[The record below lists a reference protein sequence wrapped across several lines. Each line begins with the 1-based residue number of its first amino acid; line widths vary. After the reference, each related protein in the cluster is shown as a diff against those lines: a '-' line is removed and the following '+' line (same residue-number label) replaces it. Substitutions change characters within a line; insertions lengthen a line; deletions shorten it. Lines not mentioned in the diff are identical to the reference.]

1 MKKLIIFD
9 LDQTIIELHKFHN
22 KATMLTF
29 KKIFGVKA
37 WLTEIDFAGKTI
49 EKDLEDLAVLKK
61 IPSEIIKKKLP
72 KAIKIYGKIFLS
84 IMPKN
89 IKRDVLP
96 GAENIIKKLYKD
108 KNNIIVLVTGDER
121 VIAEK
126 VLSKAHLL
134 KYFRFIVTGEKT
146 RSRIKLTR
154 YAIKK
159 AKAHAKIRKVIIIGD
174 SIHEIE
180 AAKATNS
187 QVISVLTGFHSKAQ
201 LKKAGAKH
209 IFKNLKDKRILNLIQ
224 DY

>member
-49 EKDLEDLAVLKK
+49 EKDLEDLAILKN
-61 IPSEIIKKKLP
+61 IHRNVINKKLS

-84 IMPKN
+84 IMPES
-89 IKRDVLP
+89 IKRDILP
-96 GAENIIKKLYKD
+96 GAENIIRALHKD
-108 KNNIIVLVTGDER
+108 KSNILVLVTGDER
-121 VIAEK
+121 IIAER
-126 VLSKAHLL
+126 VLSKARLL
-134 KYFRFIVTGEKT
+134 RYFKFIVTGEKT

-159 AKAHAKIRKVIIIGD
+159 AKKSAKIKKVFIIGD
-174 SIHEIE
+174 SIHEVE
-180 AAKATNS
+180 AAKATHS
-187 QVISVLTGFHSKAQ
+187 HVISVLTGFHSKAQ
-201 LKKAGAKH
+201 LRKAGSKH
-209 IFKNLKDKRILNLIQ
+209 IFKNLKDKRILKLIEK
-224 DY
+224 